1 VPLALYRA
9 RPIPPPTRSPV
20 FRASIARMAN
30 GRSCLLTGRRR
41 DERLRNGRDVH
52 HEAALRDEK
61 HDDSDQKDI
70 TREKQLVTYS
80 SKITREEG
88 KLEWKT

>member
-1 VPLALYRA
+1 
-9 RPIPPPTRSPV
+9 
-20 FRASIARMAN
+20 
-30 GRSCLLTGRRR
+30 
-41 DERLRNGRDVH
+41 VH